1 MSGEIIYFRNFHRRC
16 LPEDQFVSTPSWDVA
31 PHHRSDKSDPA
42 FQRKRVLRLQVARIG
57 RLLDELEDLIT
68 TSDGRGSGIIRPSRG
83 AIKKARKILQQWP
96 EALRDAQPIDG
107 EEDPQPEI
115 DRAVLERMYQSLNS
129 DA

>member
-1 MSGEIIYFRNFHRRC
+1 MSGEIIYLRNFHRRC
-16 LPEDQFVSTPSWDVA
+16 LPEDQFSPAPSWDVA
-31 PHHRSDKSDPA
+31 PHPRSDKSDPA

-57 RLLDELEDLIT
+57 RLLDELEDLT
-68 TSDGRGSGIIRPSRG
+68 RASGGRGSGIRPSRG
-83 AIKKARKILQQWP
+83 VVTKARKILRQWP

-129 DA
+129 EA

>member
-1 MSGEIIYFRNFHRRC
+1 MSGEIICLHNFRLRC
-16 LPEDQFVSTPSWDVA
+16 LPEDPFGPSPSLDVA
-31 PHHRSDKSDPA
+31 PHPSSDPA

-57 RLLDELEDLIT
+57 RLLDELEDLT
-68 TSDGRGSGIIRPSRG
+68 RASDARGSGIRSSRG
-83 AIKKARKILQQWP
+83 AVKKARKILGQWP
-96 EALRDAQPIDG
+96 EAPRHAQPIDG